1 MTKNACALPGCSL
14 KYESFMD
21 VLQRAMSRGYVRD
34 HVGRYVMDGLRNGF
48 SIGLDRGSVVGRR
61 IFKNFKSAYENRES
75 VSDAI
80 ESRLEK
86 HKTVLL
92 GPADEVL
99 TELKQKI
106 KNFFVFPMGA
116 VPKPHDPS
124 VMRPISDHTKTG
136 LNKLTVLG
144 ILKHSLDT
152 YNEVRWFLKKH
163 HFMYVSDV
171 EDAFLLIP
179 LAPWLWYFF
188 LFRWYRGRRY
198 REREWMH
205 AHIFGDFGTRGLPGT
220 FKLMLVD
227 CIVQMAR
234 SEMLTGR

>member
-1 MTKNACALPGCSL
+1 
-14 KYESFMD
+14 
-21 VLQRAMSRGYVRD
+21 
-34 HVGRYVMDGLRNGF
+34 MDGLRNGF

-75 VSDAI
+75 LSDAI

-136 LNKLTVLG
+136 SEQTNCAW
-144 ILKHSLDT
+144 HSEAQSRHLQRSALVS
-152 YNEVRWFLKKH
+152 EEAPFHVRQRRGGRLLADPSRAVALVFLS
-163 HFMYVSDV
+163 V
-171 EDAFLLIP
+171 P
-179 LAPWLWYFF
+179 LVP
-188 LFRWYRGRRY
+188 RPP
-198 REREWMH
+198 
-205 AHIFGDFGTRGLPGT
+205 LP
-220 FKLMLVD
+220 
-227 CIVQMAR
+227 
-234 SEMLTGR
+234 

>member
-1 MTKNACALPGCSL
+1 VGVLLCASYGVGAGGAVDKLRQLEEIVVTKNACALPGCSL

-106 KNFFVFPMGA
+106 KNFFRVCDGGRSQA
-116 VPKPHDPS
+116 TRS
-124 VMRPISDHTKTG
+124 VGDASYLRSHQDRSEQTNCAWHFEAQSRH
-136 LNKLTVLG
+136 L
-144 ILKHSLDT
+144 
-152 YNEVRWFLKKH
+152 NEVRWF
-163 HFMYVSDV
+163 
-171 EDAFLLIP
+171 
-179 LAPWLWYFF
+179 
-188 LFRWYRGRRY
+188 
-198 REREWMH
+198 
-205 AHIFGDFGTRGLPGT
+205 
-220 FKLMLVD
+220 
-227 CIVQMAR
+227 
-234 SEMLTGR
+234 